1 MKQPQTTD
9 QEVLYQIQNNLGQ
22 VDNEYHESIYSS
34 T

>member
-9 QEVLYQIQNNLGQ
+9 QEVLYQIQNSLGQ
-22 VDNEYHESIYSS
+22 VDNEYHESIHSS